1 MYKNLDLGLINS
13 ALHTCWSLVKAL
25 WLNFWAS
32 KSEWYCLAS
41 KTGPYCLVSH
51 NERYLQQKWK
61 KPLHEWPFSRVRV
74 GSSRELPL
82 VGNGFLYAQPR
93 CRRVSYGAIRQY
105 TVGVAVWR
113 RLLTKGSL
121 WGLTGPLVSTLSP
134 WKLEQMAQLSLG
146 LYPTFWG
153 YISWQYLKL
162 QCLGLVQ
169 KVCSS
174 SAC

>member
-1 MYKNLDLGLINS
+1 MLFFGQAKVRWHSWHFKISFPCCSYVWGKF
-13 ALHTCWSLVKAL
+13 
-25 WLNFWAS
+25 FWA
-32 KSEWYCLAS
+32 
-41 KTGPYCLVSH
+41 
-51 NERYLQQKWK
+51 QKWK

-93 CRRVSYGAIRQY
+93 IGASLIRGHQTIY
-105 TVGVAVWR
+105 FWGCCLR

-121 WGLTGPLVSTLSP
+121 WGLTRPRVSTLSP

-153 YISWQYLKL
+153 YICWQYLKL